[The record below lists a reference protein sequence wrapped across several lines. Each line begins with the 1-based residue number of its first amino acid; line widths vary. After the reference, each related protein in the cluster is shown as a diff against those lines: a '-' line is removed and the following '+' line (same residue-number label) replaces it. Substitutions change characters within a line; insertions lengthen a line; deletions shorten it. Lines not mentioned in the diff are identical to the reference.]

1 MNSEDTMDP
10 VNLTSVSNTT
20 TIQVRRSGGHIQLYC
35 EPDASALIPTLVTPT
50 VDNSGSMGA
59 PSTDKQGTDAA
70 HFTRSD
76 LVRHSVATIAELL
89 SHPHSLAVVLFDDN
103 ARRALEPT
111 TDRAAARAILPS
123 IKPCG
128 GTNIWGGLIAALQIA
143 EGTDPNQNVAIVL
156 QTDGES
162 DPTLDPPRGIP
173 DTLRTWLDTH
183 ADVARR
189 VTIHTIG
196 FGYGRALDMPLLR
209 QIAAIGRGTVN
220 YIPDGTMVGTVLIHL
235 LANLLSCQARS
246 VRVNV
251 PSMGATHWVGFLQ
264 GGQVRDLV
272 IPGLR
277 DEDEV
282 FVSAEGTDQ
291 PPTIVNAGE
300 PDPADTAF
308 ALARSLFM
316 KGVEQA
322 MDLAGAGKSPT
333 AVLDDLYAGLSQM
346 AAASANHSNHF
357 TEDVRIRA
365 LMNDLRHADPHKGQI
380 EKAFADGAQFERW
393 GRHYVPAVLDGHRNQ
408 WSVNFKD
415 EGSAIYGGPITRDLV
430 NRGDAIFVSL
440 PAPTRSSVASMSGT
454 HSAVGP
460 CFLPESLVLMADG
473 TRRACETLQ
482 RGDVVSGGH
491 RIVCVVKTYVPY
503 ADIVRLWSG
512 SAPQAPPGGFTMWH
526 PVLHE
531 GAWSHPANIGRVER
545 VYTDAIYNFVLDSG
559 HTLDING
566 IVTCTLGHDFVG
578 PVIGH
583 PYFGRREAG
592 KRHIL
597 DDLAAQ
603 PGWTSGFVTWSN
615 LSVSHDPDT
624 GFINGFTTDREMAF
638 DIPAADVATYTIDDS
653 EEVRE
658 VEFDIPSA
666 DEIA

>member
-1 MNSEDTMDP
+1 MDP
-10 VNLTSVSNTT
+10 VNLTSVSNT
-20 TIQVRRSGGHIQLYC
+20 IQVRRSGEHIQLYC
-35 EPDASALIPTLVTPT
+35 EPDTTAIIPTLVIPT

-59 PSTDKQGTDAA
+59 ASTDKQGTDAA
-70 HFTRSD
+70 HFSRSD
-76 LVRHSVATIAELL
+76 LVRHSVATIVELL

-103 ARRALEPT
+103 ASRALEPT
-111 TDRAAARAILPS
+111 ADRAAGRAILPS
-123 IKPCG
+123 IQPGG
-128 GTNIWGGLIAALQIA
+128 GTNIWAGLIKSLQIA

-162 DPTLDPPRGIP
+162 DPSLNPPRGIP

-183 ADVARR
+183 PDVARR

-235 LANLLSCQARS
+235 LASVMSCQARG

-251 PSMGATHWVGFLQ
+251 PSMGASHWVGFLQ

-282 FVSAEGTDQ
+282 FVSAEGVTV
-291 PPTIVNAGE
+291 TVTVTNSGT

-308 ALARSLFM
+308 ALARNLFM
-316 KGVEQA
+316 EGVSRA
-322 MDLAGAGKSPT
+322 MDLASSGKTPT
-333 AVLDDLYAGLSQM
+333 AILDDLYAALTQM
-346 AAASANHSNHF
+346 AMASANHSNHF
-357 TEDVRIRA
+357 TADVRILA
-365 LMNDLRHADPHKGQI
+365 LMNDLRHVDSHKGQI
-380 EKAFADGAQFERW
+380 EKALSDGAQFERW

-408 WSVNFKD
+408 WPINFKD
-415 EGSAIYGGPITRDLV
+415 EGSAIYGGSITRDLV
-430 NRGDAIFVSL
+430 NRGDAIFVTL
-440 PAPTRSSVASMSGT
+440 PAPTRSSSATTPATMSGT

-473 TRRACETLQ
+473 TRRACSDLR
-482 RGDVVSGGH
+482 RGDAVRGGH

-503 ADIVRLWSG
+503 ADIVRLWNCS
-512 SAPQAPPGGFTMWH
+512 SPNPPGGFTMWH
-526 PVLHE
+526 PVFYE
-531 GAWSHPANIGRVER
+531 GTWTHPANIGRIER
-545 VYTDAIYNFVLDSG
+545 VYTDAIYNFVLDGG

-566 IVTCTLGHDFVG
+566 ITTCTLGHDFVG

-592 KRHIL
+592 QRHIL

-603 PGWTSGFVTWSN
+603 PGWDSGFVTWSN
-615 LSVSHDPDT
+615 LSVSHDPNT
-624 GFINGFTTDREMAF
+624 GFINGFSTNID
-638 DIPAADVATYTIDDS
+638 TYTIDDIH
-653 EEVRE
+653 EVS
-658 VEFDIPSA
+658 F

>member
-1 MNSEDTMDP
+1 MNSEDPHHLD
-10 VNLTSVSNTT
+10 LT
-20 TIQVRRSGGHIQLYC
+20 TIQVRRSGEHIQLYC
-35 EPDASALIPTLVTPT
+35 EPDELALIPTLVIPT
-50 VDNSGSMGA
+50 VDNSGSMGT
-59 PSTDKQGTDAA
+59 PSTDKQETDAA
-70 HFTRSD
+70 QFSRSD
-76 LVRHSVATIAELL
+76 LVRHSVATIVELL

-103 ARRALEPT
+103 ASRALEPT
-111 TDRAAARAILPS
+111 ADRAAARAILPS
-123 IKPCG
+123 IQPGG
-128 GTNIWGGLIAALQIA
+128 GTNIWAGLIKALQIA

-162 DPTLDPPRGIP
+162 DPSLNPPRGIP

-183 ADVARR
+183 PAVARR
-189 VTIHTIG
+189 VTVHTIG

-209 QIAAIGRGTVN
+209 QIATIGRGTVN

-264 GGQVRDLV
+264 GGQARDLV

-282 FVSAEGTDQ
+282 FVSAEGVTNCG
-291 PPTIVNAGE
+291 T

-308 ALARSLFM
+308 AHARSLFM
-316 KGVEQA
+316 DGVERA
-322 MDLAGAGKSPT
+322 MDLASAGKSPT
-333 AVLDDLYAGLSQM
+333 AILDDLYASLSQM
-346 AAASANHSNHF
+346 SAASANHSNHF
-357 TEDVRIRA
+357 TEDVRILA
-365 LMNDLRHADPHKGQI
+365 LMNDLRHVDPHKGQI
-380 EKAFADGAQFERW
+380 EKALSDGAQFERW
-393 GRHYVPAVLDGHRNQ
+393 GRHYVPAVLDGQRNQ
-408 WSVNFKD
+408 WSINFKD

-430 NRGDAIFVSL
+430 QRGDAIFVTL
-440 PAPTRSSVASMSGT
+440 PAPTVRYATATNMSGT

-473 TRRACETLQ
+473 CRRPCSDLR
-482 RGDVVSGGH
+482 RGDAVSGGH
-491 RIVCVVKTYVPY
+491 RIVCVVKTLVPY
-503 ADIVRLWSG
+503 ADIVRLWNCS
-512 SAPQAPPGGFTMWH
+512 SPNPPGGFTMWH

-531 GAWSHPANIGRVER
+531 GVWTHPANIGRIER
-545 VYTDAIYNFVLDSG
+545 VYTDAIYNFVLDGG

-592 KRHIL
+592 QRHIL
-597 DDLAAQ
+597 DDLVIQ
-603 PGWTSGFVTWSN
+603 PGWSHGFVTWSN

-624 GFINGFTTDREMAF
+624 GFINGFSTNID
-638 DIPAADVATYTIDDS
+638 TI
-653 EEVRE
+653 RE
-658 VEFDIPSA
+658 VSF